1 MFLLLGAFFHVESPA
16 LREDISPSKFI
27 TQLIHFVVDWNDKFL
42 FQFETRKDG
51 WFVEDDTREAVSE
64 AYSNTAIN
72 CYITGAIYAGTLVFA
87 GWQVAVN
94 NSRTYQM
101 AWKR

>member
-1 MFLLLGAFFHVESPA
+1 MIGPKIIGPKCSIVCVCISAWGIIMFLLLGAFFHVESPA
-16 LREDISPSKFI
+16 LREDISP
-27 TQLIHFVVDWNDKFL
+27 
-42 FQFETRKDG
+42 KD
-51 WFVEDDTREAVSE
+51 DSREAVSE

-101 AWKR
+101 A